1 MTARALIVSVC
12 ACLLAAPACAGTYR
26 VQRGDS
32 LYTIASRYGTSA
44 EQLMADNGLADAS
57 LHAGQQLVV
66 PGETRPAR
74 RSRPRPQATVTPA
87 PAPEPMVAEPAA
99 EPAPQISV
107 AALGAAPAA
116 PAPLPTGQPAGG
128 SDLSVGAI
136 FGLISKLGLV
146 LAMAYGASVLLKRA
160 NHRSLAPRG
169 SGMKV
174 VETIP
179 LGQHRSLHVVSVGN
193 RRLLVGATP
202 QQIGLIGD
210 VTRDLRIAAP
220 AETAPAQP
228 LASHPGTDVPADD
241 FTARLLGLLQKANV
255 PVGTTTGEYR
265 RPQGLGQAGVQQSV
279 R

>member
-12 ACLLAAPACAGTYR
+12 ACLLALPACAGTYR

-57 LHAGQQLVV
+57 LHAGQRLTV
-66 PGETRPAR
+66 PGETRPIR
-74 RSRPRPQATVTPA
+74 RSRPQPQATVTPA

-99 EPAPQISV
+99 EPAPQVSV
-107 AALGAAPAA
+107 AALGAEPAA
-116 PAPLPTGQPAGG
+116 TPAPLPTGQPAGG
-128 SDLSVGAI
+128 SDLSAGAI
-136 FGLISKLGLV
+136 FGLVSKLGLV
-146 LAMAYGASVLLKRA
+146 LAMAYGAGLLLKRA

-210 VTRDLRIAAP
+210 VTRDLRTAAP
-220 AETAPAQP
+220 ADTAPAAP

-255 PVGTTTGEYR
+255 PVGTTGEYR